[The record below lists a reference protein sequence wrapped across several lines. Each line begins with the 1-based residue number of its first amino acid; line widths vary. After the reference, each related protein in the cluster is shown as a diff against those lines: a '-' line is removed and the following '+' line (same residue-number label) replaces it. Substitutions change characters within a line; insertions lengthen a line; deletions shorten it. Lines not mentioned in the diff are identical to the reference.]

1 MTARA
6 RYQRIPAFFW
16 SEDSNAIYL
25 LHLTEEHDA
34 CMSALSV
41 ACVLFFLLRGTGQ
54 VGSSWLLM
62 VENLAGPRPW
72 PFALRPGKLRERG
85 TRSLYSDNLQPLRR
99 WEARH

>member
-25 LHLTEEHDA
+25 LHLIEEYDA

-41 ACVLFFLLRGTGQ
+41 ALCPLFFLLRGTGQ
-54 VGSSWLLM
+54 VDLQ
-62 VENLAGPRPW
+62 ADRPTGHT
-72 PFALRPGKLRERG
+72 PASF
-85 TRSLYSDNLQPLRR
+85 
-99 WEARH
+99 